1 MDRDSGRGDL
11 ARMIRDPGLRALP
24 LALLVVAAPLPFG
37 SVTPGF
43 TAALAV
49 AVLLIA
55 AASLLLHSEAPTP
68 RPAAAVALAL
78 AAIAALGLLQSIAW
92 PVAWVET
99 ISPLAVALAREN
111 AALAGEPAPGS
122 VALSLAPAASRS
134 AAIAWLAA
142 AAAVVAA
149 ARLGRERGARR
160 LLVLAVVAAA
170 LVQVALGLPAWF
182 ARSHQIWGIET
193 PLAALRLRG
202 TYVNPN
208 HLALLLEL
216 ALAVAAAMLY
226 LALRRGREGAPL
238 ERRLARAA
246 PVALATLAL
255 FAALAFTG
263 SRSGLLGAAAGAAVA
278 TVLAASGRGRRR
290 AAAALLVAAGI
301 AGVAVASFGIDA
313 TFGRLLA
320 TDATDASAGAR
331 LTATVRTLDLVRESP
346 WVGTGLGSFLAAFP
360 RVQGDLPGTWRHAH
374 DDWAELIATTG
385 AAGALIV
392 LAGVALAIRGLAR
405 ALAQA
410 RRGEDRAA
418 AIAGAGA
425 LAAAAVHSLFDFGLT
440 LPANALAL
448 AVVTGAALAFANSTS
463 ADEPRREAS
472 GGTAD

>member
-1 MDRDSGRGDL
+1 
-11 ARMIRDPGLRALP
+11 MIRDSRLRAAP

-49 AVLLIA
+49 ALLLVA
-55 AASLLLHSEAPTP
+55 AASLLLDSDVPTP
-68 RPAAAVALAL
+68 RPATAVALAL

-92 PVAWVET
+92 PAAWAEA

-111 AALAGEPAPGS
+111 AALAGEPAPAA

-149 ARLGRERGARR
+149 ARFGRERGARR
-160 LLVLAVVAAA
+160 LLALAVVAAA
-170 LVQVALGLPAWF
+170 LAQVALGLPAWF
-182 ARSHQIWGIET
+182 ARSHEIWGVET

-208 HLALLLEL
+208 HLALLLEV
-216 ALAVAAAMLY
+216 ALAAAAAMLY
-226 LALRRGREGAPL
+226 LALRPGRERAPL
-238 ERRLARAA
+238 ERRLARSV

-255 FAALAFTG
+255 FAGLAFTG
-263 SRSGLLGAAAGAAVA
+263 SRAGLLGAGAGVAMAAV
-278 TVLAASGRGRRR
+278 VAASGRGRRR
-290 AAAALLVAAGI
+290 ALATLAVALGI
-301 AGVAVASFGIDA
+301 AAVTVASFGREA
-313 TFGRLLA
+313 VLGRLLA
-320 TDATDASAGAR
+320 TDAADASAGAR
-331 LTATVRTLDLVRESP
+331 LTASVRTLELARESP

-374 DDWAELIATTG
+374 DDWAELVATTG

-392 LAGVALAIRGLAR
+392 VAGVALAIRGLAR
-405 ALAQA
+405 ALARA

-448 AVVTGAALAFANSTS
+448 AVVTGAALAVGNGAS
-463 ADEPRREAS
+463 ADEPRRKPSES
-472 GGTAD
+472 TVV